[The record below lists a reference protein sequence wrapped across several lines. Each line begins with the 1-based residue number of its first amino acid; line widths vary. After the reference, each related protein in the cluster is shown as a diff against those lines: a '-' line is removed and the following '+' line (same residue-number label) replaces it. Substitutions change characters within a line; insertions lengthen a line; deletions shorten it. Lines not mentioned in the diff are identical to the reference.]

1 MKESC
6 HKLKSVQ
13 QTKIC
18 FRFKIPQSRGT
29 FCFDYSFA
37 HFLHSLNQLHEEK
50 YTVLDMLG
58 RGGFGSVF
66 AGRRKSDNLPVSITH
81 IFLYLMN
88 MWNDINGEP
97 IMFPVE
103 ALFILKV
110 GGIPSAVGTS
120 AVVSILEWYDLEQE
134 VFLVMERPD
143 PCVTLFDYMQD
154 NGGCLEEEVA
164 KVLKSR
170 EAPQSLE
177 GIFHRDIKPKNLLI
191 ETGSNDPRV
200 LILFLILPFCLCIAG
215 TKRYSPPEFF
225 VCGRYEASPT
235 TVWQLGALLYEML
248 YAERHFDRQKFL
260 NGRLYFNT
268 HQSRDCHNFMRKFT
282 LEAPAKMTGL

>member
-1 MKESC
+1 
-6 HKLKSVQ
+6 
-13 QTKIC
+13 
-18 FRFKIPQSRGT
+18 
-29 FCFDYSFA
+29 
-37 HFLHSLNQLHEEK
+37 
-50 YTVLDMLG
+50 MLG

-66 AGRRKSDNLPVSITH
+66 AGRRKSDNLPVAIKQ
-81 IFLYLMN
+81 IRKEYVERQRV
-88 MWNDINGEP
+88 DINGEP

-103 ALFILKV
+103 ALSILKV

-120 AVVSILEWYDLEQE
+120 AVVSILEWYDLEKE

-164 KVLKSR
+164 KNIMKQLVDAALMMHR
-170 EAPQSLE
+170 E
-177 GIFHRDIKPKNLLI
+177 GVFHRDIKPKNLLI

-200 LILFLILPFCLCIAG
+200 RVIDFGCSCLVQEEPYFNLFG

-268 HQSRDCHNFMRKFT
+268 HQSRDCHNFMRKCLTLDTEQRAT
-282 LEAPAKMTGL
+282 LEQLQQHPWLHN